1 LEFSAPLDA
10 FAVPFTSSQ
19 ISAATRLFSS
29 AVFRE
34 MAKKGRSGAFARL
47 FSQIDLNDVRECGTV
62 GDAFDAAFQVLT
74 TEGLRDEYIYRAAV
88 TQKVLLGKHSLN
100 TASMLTE
107 FRAGS
112 CKADLV
118 ILNGTASVYE
128 IKSERDSLDRLSNQ
142 IENYRKVFATIN
154 VIACE
159 AHAAKILELAPKE
172 VGVMSL
178 SRRYQISIIRDAKDL
193 PGCTNPIS
201 VFESLRSAE
210 ARAVLADFGIDVP
223 DVPNTKLHAVM
234 RAYFSK
240 LPAENVQHSMV
251 KVLKRTRN
259 LAPLSELVCQLP
271 RSLHA
276 AALSMWVKPSERDRL
291 VQAVHTPLEVARGWA

>member
-1 LEFSAPLDA
+1 VPL
-10 FAVPFTSSQ
+10 TSSQ
-19 ISAATRLFSS
+19 ISATTRLFSS

-47 FSQIDLNDVRECGTV
+47 FSQIDASHVRDCETV
-62 GDAFDAAFQVLT
+62 GDAFDAAFQILK

-100 TASMLTE
+100 TASMLSE

-128 IKSERDSLDRLSNQ
+128 IKSERDSLDRLDNQ
-142 IENYRKVFATIN
+142 IENYRKVFAAIN

-159 AHAAKILELAPKE
+159 AHAAKVLQLVPKE

-178 SRRYQISIIRDAKDL
+178 SRRYQISIVRDAKEL
-193 PGCTNPIS
+193 PGRTNPIS

-210 ARAVLADFGIDVP
+210 ARAVLDDFGVDVP
-223 DVPNTKLHAVM
+223 AVPNTKLHAVM
-234 RAYFSK
+234 REYFSR
-240 LPAENVQHSMV
+240 LPAEDVQRSMV
-251 KVLKRTRN
+251 KILKRTRN

-276 AALSMWVKPSERDRL
+276 AALSMRVRPSERDRL
-291 VQAVHTPLEVARGWA
+291 VEAVQTPLEVARGWA

>member
-1 LEFSAPLDA
+1 MTRNQLSA
-10 FAVPFTSSQ
+10 T
-19 ISAATRLFSS
+19 TRLFSS

-34 MAKKGRSGAFARL
+34 MAKKGRSSLFARL
-47 FSQIDLNDVRECGTV
+47 FGQVGLSAPRPDATV
-62 GDAFDAAFQVLT
+62 ADAFESAFQLLK
-74 TEGLRDEYIYRAAV
+74 TEGLRDEYVYRAAV

-100 TASMLTE
+100 TACMLNE

-128 IKSERDSLDRLSNQ
+128 IKSERDSLDRLGNQ
-142 IENYRKVFATIN
+142 IENYKKVFATIN

-159 AHAAKILELAPKE
+159 AHIPRVLQSVPED

-178 SRRYQISIIRDAKDL
+178 SRRYQITTVREAKDC
-193 PGCTNPIS
+193 PGRTCPVS

-210 ARAVLADFGIDVP
+210 ARAVLGEMSIEVP
-223 DVPNTKLHAVM
+223 EVPNTKLHGVM
-234 RAYFSK
+234 REYFGA
-240 LPAENVQHSMV
+240 LAPEDIQRSMV

-259 LAPLSELVCQLP
+259 LAPLSDLIGQLP
-271 RSLHA
+271 PSLHA
-276 AALSMWVKPSERDRL
+276 AALSLQVKRADRDRL
-291 VQAVHTPLEVARGWA
+291 VSAVKTPLETAWGWR